1 MISQDETGERHHD
14 QNQKGEANKTPEK
27 QFTGCQAQ
35 FQSTEIKK
43 QPVQKP
49 HDLSSRESYNRKAE
63 AECQVFLDPVHRKSH
78 FHEKDNE
85 RLTLRDGLMQAAE
98 NLPIYNS
105 RIIKNYIEYLIL
117 QYPHVAPDPLLD
129 FAGMSRE
136 EVEDPAHW
144 FTQSQCD
151 RFHEAL
157 AKKIGNPNVWR
168 EVGRY
173 AASSKASGV
182 LKQYAMSF
190 LSPLSAYRLLEK
202 ITPHL
207 TKGGVFRTTK
217 LGSKKVEISFIP
229 VPGVKEHPPQCEN
242 RMGQLEAI
250 TKVFTNKFAK
260 IEHPTC
266 LHKNGDLCRYV
277 VTWDEAPSQV
287 WKRVSRY
294 SVLAGFGL
302 ALVFSFFLP
311 LLHETILTLA
321 IMLGVLLV
329 NLYAG
334 RLEKEELAKS
344 MVFQGDAA
352 ETYLGEM
359 QRRYNQALLVQEL
372 GQVCS
377 TVFDIRELTEK
388 VMEVLEKRLNFD
400 RGMILLLDGDK
411 RRLRYTAGYGF
422 TKSQEEPWRET
433 GMSLDGMEESDP
445 FVSALRKYKPVLLHD
460 AEKNQKKL
468 SWGTR
473 QIVKET
479 GMSSIA
485 VVPIVHK
492 RGFLGLIAVGN
503 LSSAQPL
510 TQSDVNLLSGIASEA
525 ALGIINALSFQ
536 KLRDSEKKYR
546 ELVENANSIILRRD
560 PSGKITFFNEYAQ
573 RFFGLS
579 EKEILGRT
587 MIGTIVPEKD
597 SLGNDQTEAL
607 FEIGADPGKFPTHE
621 NEAMRND
628 GERVWV
634 SWTNKAL
641 RDPQGRI
648 VEILSIG
655 NDVTALREAE
665 REKKS
670 LEARLQRAEK
680 MEAIGSLAGGVAHDL
695 NNILPSLI
703 SFPDVILMD
712 LPEDSPLRKPVLSIK
727 RSGERAAAIAQDLL
741 TLARR
746 AVPVKNPVHLNE
758 VVEEY
763 LDSPEGSKLQSDYPK
778 VKISK
783 ELDDGLK
790 PILGSPV
797 HLSKTLMNLVLN
809 AVEAIPEE
817 GSVVLSTR
825 GVQVKEGIKGYE
837 MIEPG
842 DYAVLSVK
850 DTGVGISA
858 RDIEKIFEPFY
869 TKKSMG
875 RSGSG
880 LGMAIVWGTVKD
892 HRGYVDVKSEK
903 GKGTTF
909 DLYFPVPSE
918 NPARP

>member
-1 MISQDETGERHHD
+1 
-14 QNQKGEANKTPEK
+14 
-27 QFTGCQAQ
+27 
-35 FQSTEIKK
+35 
-43 QPVQKP
+43 
-49 HDLSSRESYNRKAE
+49 
-63 AECQVFLDPVHRKSH
+63 
-78 FHEKDNE
+78 
-85 RLTLRDGLMQAAE
+85 MQAAE

-105 RIIKNYIEYLIL
+105 RIIKTYMEYLTL
-117 QYPHVAPDPLLD
+117 QYPQVAPDALLD
-129 FAGMSRE
+129 FSGMSRE
-136 EVEDPAHW
+136 QVEDPAHW
-144 FTQSQCD
+144 FTQSQIN

-157 AKKIGNPNVWR
+157 AEKTGNPNVSR
-168 EVGRY
+168 EAGRY

-190 LSPLSAYRLLEK
+190 ISPLSAYRLLEK

-207 TKGGVFRTTK
+207 TKSGVFRTTK
-217 LGSKKVEISFIP
+217 LGSKKVEISFTP
-229 VPGVKEHPPQCEN
+229 VPGVRENPSQCEN

-260 IEHPTC
+260 IEHSAC
-266 LHKNGDLCRYV
+266 LHKDADICRYV
-277 VTWDEAPSQV
+277 ITWDEAPSYT
-287 WKRVSRY
+287 WKRLSWY
-294 SVLAGFGL
+294 SIFVGFAL

-352 ETYLGEM
+352 ETYLDEM
-359 QRRYNQALLVQEL
+359 QTRYNQALLVQEI

-388 VMEVLEKRLNFD
+388 VMEVLEKRLHFD
-400 RGMILLLDGDK
+400 RGMILLLERDK

-422 TKSQEEPWRET
+422 TKNQEESWRESGT
-433 GMSLDGMEESDP
+433 ALDGMEENDL
-445 FVSALRKYKPVLLHD
+445 FVSALRQHKPVLLHD
-460 AEKNQKKL
+460 AEENRERL
-468 SWGTR
+468 SGGTR
-473 QIVKET
+473 EIVKET
-479 GMSSIA
+479 GLSSMA
-485 VVPIVHK
+485 VVPVVHK
-492 RGFLGLIAVGN
+492 RGFLGLLAVGN
-503 LSSAQPL
+503 LSPGRPL
-510 TQSDVNLLSGIASEA
+510 TQSDVNLLSGVASQA
-525 ALGIINALSFQ
+525 AMGIVNALSFE
-536 KLRDSEKKYR
+536 KLKESEKKYR

-579 EKEILGRT
+579 AKEILGKT
-587 MIGTIVPEKD
+587 MVGTIVPDKD
-597 SLGNDQTEAL
+597 SRGNDQTEAIL
-607 FEIGADPGKFPTHE
+607 DIGDDPRKYPTHE
-621 NEAMRND
+621 YENMRKG

-641 RDPQGRI
+641 RDPQGKI
-648 VEILSIG
+648 VEILCIG

-665 REKKS
+665 RERNA

-680 MEAIGSLAGGVAHDL
+680 MEAIGTLAGGVAHDL

-746 AVPVKNPVHLNE
+746 AVPLKAPVDLNG
-758 VVEEY
+758 VIREY
-763 LDSPEGSKLQSDYPK
+763 LESPEGKKLRSDYPNVQIEK
-778 VKISK
+778 N
-783 ELDDGLK
+783 LAPGLRL
-790 PILGSPV
+790 ILGSPV
-797 HLSKTLMNLVLN
+797 HLSKTVMNLVLN
-809 AVEAIPEE
+809 AVEAIPAE
-817 GSVVLSTR
+817 GRVVLSTR
-825 GVQVKEGIKGYE
+825 SLQPKEPIRGYE
-837 MIEPG
+837 VIEPG
-842 DYAVLSVK
+842 EYAVLRVT

-858 RDIEKIFEPFY
+858 RDLEKIFEPFY
-869 TKKSMG
+869 TKKAMG

-892 HRGYVDVKSEK
+892 HRGYVDVKSEE

-909 DLYFPVPSE
+909 DLYFPVPAQD
-918 NPARP
+918 PAKA

>member
-1 MISQDETGERHHD
+1 
-14 QNQKGEANKTPEK
+14 
-27 QFTGCQAQ
+27 
-35 FQSTEIKK
+35 
-43 QPVQKP
+43 
-49 HDLSSRESYNRKAE
+49 
-63 AECQVFLDPVHRKSH
+63 
-78 FHEKDNE
+78 
-85 RLTLRDGLMQAAE
+85 MQEAE

-105 RIIKNYIEYLIL
+105 RIIKTYIEYLTL

-144 FTQSQCD
+144 FTQSQVD

-157 AKKIGNPNVWR
+157 AEKTRNPNVSR
-168 EVGRY
+168 EAGRY

-190 LSPLSAYRLLEK
+190 ISPLSAYRLLEK

-217 LGSKKVEISFIP
+217 LGSKKVEISFTP
-229 VPGVKEHPPQCEN
+229 MPGVKEKPHQCEN

-250 TKVFTNKFAK
+250 TKVFTNKFAR
-260 IEHPTC
+260 IEHSSC

-277 VTWDEAPSQV
+277 ITWDQAPSHF
-287 WKRVSRY
+287 WKKVSRY
-294 SVLAGFGL
+294 SVLAGFAL
-302 ALVFSFFLP
+302 AIVFSFFLP

-321 IMLGVLLV
+321 IVLGVLSV
-329 NLYAG
+329 SLYAG
-334 RLEKEELAKS
+334 RLEKDELAKS

-352 ETYLGEM
+352 EIYLGEM
-359 QRRYNQALLVQEL
+359 QMRYNQALLVQEI

-400 RGMILLLDGDK
+400 RGMILLLDKEK

-422 TKSQEEPWRET
+422 NKSQEEPWRDP
-433 GMSLDGMEESDP
+433 GMALDAMEERDL
-445 FVSALRKYKPVLLHD
+445 FVSALREYKPVLLHD
-460 AEKNQKKL
+460 AEKNQEKL
-468 SWGTR
+468 SRGTR
-473 QIVKET
+473 EIVKET

-492 RGFLGLIAVGN
+492 RGFLGLVAVGN
-503 LSSAQPL
+503 LSSGQPL
-510 TQSDVNLLSGIASEA
+510 TQSDVNLLSGIASQT

-536 KLRDSEKKYR
+536 KLKDSEKKYR

-573 RFFGLS
+573 KFFGLS
-579 EKEILGRT
+579 EKEILGKN

-597 SLGNDQTEAL
+597 SQGNDQTATIL
-607 FEIGADPGKFPTHE
+607 EIGAHPRKYPTHE
-621 NEAMRND
+621 YENIRSN
-628 GERVWV
+628 GERVCV

-641 RDPQGRI
+641 RDPQGNI
-648 VEILSIG
+648 VEILCIG

-665 REKKS
+665 KEKKE

-703 SFPDVILMD
+703 SFPDVLLMD

-746 AVPVKNPVHLNE
+746 AVPVKTPVNLNE
-758 VVEEY
+758 VIIEY
-763 LDSPEGSKLQSDYPK
+763 LESPEGNKLQSDYPNVQIEK
-778 VKISK
+778 D
-783 ELDDGLK
+783 LDPGLR
-790 PILGSPV
+790 PILASPV
-797 HLSKTLMNLVLN
+797 HLSKTVMNLVLN

-817 GSVVLSTR
+817 GRVVLSTKIA
-825 GVQVKEGIKGYE
+825 QLKEGIKGYE

-842 DYAVLSVK
+842 EYAVLSVS

-858 RDIEKIFEPFY
+858 QDVEKIFEPFY
-869 TKKSMG
+869 TKKTMG

-892 HRGYVDVKSEK
+892 HRGHIDVQSAE

-909 DLYFPVPSE
+909 DLYFPVAMEKPSE
-918 NPARP
+918 R

>member
-1 MISQDETGERHHD
+1 MQ
-14 QNQKGEANKTPEK
+14 EADT
-27 QFTGCQAQ
+27 
-35 FQSTEIKK
+35 
-43 QPVQKP
+43 
-49 HDLSSRESYNRKAE
+49 
-63 AECQVFLDPVHRKSH
+63 
-78 FHEKDNE
+78 
-85 RLTLRDGLMQAAE
+85 
-98 NLPIYNS
+98 LPIYNS
-105 RIIKNYIEYLIL
+105 RIIKTYMEYLTL
-117 QYPHVAPDPLLD
+117 QYPHVAPDALLD

-144 FTQSQCD
+144 FTQSQVD
-151 RFHEAL
+151 RFHEVL
-157 AKKIGNPNVWR
+157 AEKTRNPNVSR
-168 EVGRY
+168 EAGRY

-190 LSPLSAYRLLEK
+190 ISPLSAYRLLEK

-207 TKGGVFRTTK
+207 TKGGVFRTSK
-217 LGSKKVEISFIP
+217 LGSKKVEISFTP
-229 VPGVKEHPPQCEN
+229 VPGVKENPFQCEN

-260 IEHPTC
+260 IEHSSC

-277 VTWDEAPSQV
+277 ITWDEAPSYF
-287 WKRVSRY
+287 WKRASRY
-294 SVLAGFGL
+294 SVLAGFAL

-321 IMLGVLLV
+321 IVLGVLLV
-329 NLYAG
+329 SLYAG

-352 ETYLGEM
+352 EIYLGEM
-359 QRRYNQALLVQEL
+359 QMRYNQALLVQEI

-377 TVFDIRELTEK
+377 SVLDIRELTKK
-388 VMEVLEKRLNFD
+388 VTEVLERRLNFD
-400 RGMILLLDGDK
+400 RGMILLLDGD
-411 RRLRYTAGYGF
+411 RGRLRYTAGYGF
-422 TKSQEEPWRET
+422 TKNQEEPWRDP
-433 GMSLDGMEESDP
+433 GMALDGMEEKDL
-445 FVSALRKYKPVLLHD
+445 FVSALRNFKPVLLHD
-460 AEKNQKKL
+460 AEKNQEKL
-468 SWGTR
+468 SRRTR
-473 QIVKET
+473 EIVKET

-503 LSSAQPL
+503 LSSGQPL

-536 KLRDSEKKYR
+536 KLKESEKKYR

-560 PSGKITFFNEYAQ
+560 PAGTITFFNEYAQ
-573 RFFGLS
+573 RFFGLT
-579 EKEILGRT
+579 EKEILGKN
-587 MIGTIVPEKD
+587 MIGTIVPEAD
-597 SLGNDQTEAL
+597 SQGNDQRETIL
-607 FEIGADPGKFPTHE
+607 EIGVHPRRYTIHE
-621 NEAMRND
+621 YENIRRN

-641 RDPQGRI
+641 RDPQGNI
-648 VEILSIG
+648 VEILCIG

-665 REKKS
+665 REKKA

-680 MEAIGSLAGGVAHDL
+680 MEALGSLAGGVAHDL

-727 RSGERAAAIAQDLL
+727 RAGERAAAIAQDLL

-746 AVPVKNPVHLNE
+746 AVPVKTPVNLNE
-758 VVEEY
+758 VIAEY
-763 LDSPEGSKLQSDYPK
+763 LESPEGSKVQSDYPK
-778 VKISK
+778 VQISK
-783 ELDDGLK
+783 GLEPTLR

-797 HLSKTLMNLVLN
+797 HLSKTVMNLVLN
-809 AVEAIPEE
+809 AVEAVPEE
-817 GSVVLSTR
+817 GRVVLSTR
-825 GVQVKEGIKGYE
+825 SVRLKEGIKGYE

-842 DYAVLSVK
+842 EYAVLSVA

-869 TKKSMG
+869 TKKAMG

-880 LGMAIVWGTVKD
+880 LGMAIVWGTLKD
-892 HRGYVDVKSEK
+892 HRGYVDVKSEE

-909 DLYFPVPSE
+909 DLYFPM
-918 NPARP
+918 PAETPATA

>member
-1 MISQDETGERHHD
+1 M
-14 QNQKGEANKTPEK
+14 
-27 QFTGCQAQ
+27 
-35 FQSTEIKK
+35 
-43 QPVQKP
+43 
-49 HDLSSRESYNRKAE
+49 
-63 AECQVFLDPVHRKSH
+63 QV
-78 FHEKDNE
+78 
-85 RLTLRDGLMQAAE
+85 AE

-105 RIIKNYIEYLIL
+105 RIIKTYIEYLTL
-117 QYPHVAPDPLLD
+117 QYPQVAPDVLLD
-129 FAGMSRE
+129 FSGMSRE
-136 EVEDPAHW
+136 QVEDPAHW
-144 FTQSQCD
+144 FTQSQIN

-157 AKKIGNPNVWR
+157 AEKTGNPNVSR
-168 EVGRY
+168 EAGRY

-190 LSPLSAYRLLEK
+190 ISPLSAYRLLEK

-217 LGSKKVEISFIP
+217 LGSKKVEISFTP
-229 VPGVKEHPPQCEN
+229 VPGVRENPYQCEN

-260 IEHPTC
+260 IEHPAC
-266 LHKNGDLCRYV
+266 LHKDGGICRYV
-277 VTWDEAPSQV
+277 ITWDEAPSYT
-287 WKRVSRY
+287 WKRLSRY
-294 SVLAGFGL
+294 SVFVGFAL

-352 ETYLGEM
+352 ETYLDEM
-359 QRRYNQALLVQEL
+359 QTRYNQALLVQEI

-400 RGMILLLDGDK
+400 RGMILLLDRDK
-411 RRLRYTAGYGF
+411 RRLRYAAGYGF
-422 TKSQEEPWRET
+422 TKNQEESWRERGT
-433 GMSLDGMEESDP
+433 ALDGMEENDL
-445 FVSALRKYKPVLLHD
+445 FVSALRQHKPVLLHD
-460 AEKNQKKL
+460 AEENRERL
-468 SWGTR
+468 SKGTR

-479 GMSSIA
+479 GLSSMA
-485 VVPIVHK
+485 VVPVVHK

-503 LSSAQPL
+503 LSAGRPL
-510 TQSDVNLLSGIASEA
+510 TQSDVNLLSGLASQA
-525 ALGIINALSFQ
+525 ALGIVNALSFE
-536 KLRDSEKKYR
+536 KLKKSEKKYR

-579 EKEILGRT
+579 EQEILGKT

-597 SLGNDQTEAL
+597 SRGNDQTEAIL
-607 FEIGADPGKFPTHE
+607 EIGADPGKYPTHE
-621 NEAMRND
+621 YENMRKG

-641 RDPQGRI
+641 RDPQGKI
-648 VEILSIG
+648 VEILCIG

-665 REKKS
+665 REKHA

-712 LPEDSPLRKPVLSIK
+712 LPEDSALRKPVLSIK

-746 AVPVKNPVHLNE
+746 VVPLKAPVDLNG
-758 VVEEY
+758 VIREY
-763 LDSPEGSKLQSDYPK
+763 LESPEGSKLQSDYPNVQIEK
-778 VKISK
+778 DL
-783 ELDDGLK
+783 EPGLHL
-790 PILGSPV
+790 ILGSPV
-797 HLSKTLMNLVLN
+797 HLSKTVMNLALN
-809 AVEAIPEE
+809 AVEAIPSE
-817 GSVVLSTR
+817 GRVVLSTR
-825 GVQVKEGIKGYE
+825 SLQLKEAIRGYE

-842 DYAVLSVK
+842 EYAVLSVT
-850 DTGVGISA
+850 DTGVGISD
-858 RDIEKIFEPFY
+858 RNLEKIFEPFY
-869 TKKSMG
+869 TKKAMG

-892 HRGYVDVKSEK
+892 HRGYVDVKSEE

-918 NPARP
+918 AQATT

>member
-1 MISQDETGERHHD
+1 MKE
-14 QNQKGEANKTPEK
+14 
-27 QFTGCQAQ
+27 
-35 FQSTEIKK
+35 
-43 QPVQKP
+43 
-49 HDLSSRESYNRKAE
+49 
-63 AECQVFLDPVHRKSH
+63 
-78 FHEKDNE
+78 
-85 RLTLRDGLMQAAE
+85 AE

-105 RIIKNYIEYLIL
+105 RIIKTYIEYLTL
-117 QYPHVAPDPLLD
+117 QYPDVLPDALLD

-144 FTQSQCD
+144 FTQGQVD
-151 RFHEAL
+151 RFHETL
-157 AKKIGNPNVWR
+157 AEKTGNPNVSR
-168 EVGRY
+168 EAGRY

-190 LSPLSAYRLLEK
+190 ISPLSAYRLLEK

-207 TKGGVFRTTK
+207 TREGMFRTTK
-217 LGSKKVEISFIP
+217 LGSKKVEISFTP
-229 VPGVKEHPPQCEN
+229 VPGVKENPHQCEN

-260 IEHPTC
+260 IEHSTC
-266 LHKNGDLCRYV
+266 LHKKGDLCRYV
-277 VTWDEAPSQV
+277 ITWDQAPSLV
-287 WKRVSRY
+287 WKKISRY
-294 SVLAGFGL
+294 SVLAAFAL
-302 ALVFSFFLP
+302 ALAFSFFLP

-321 IMLGVLLV
+321 VMLGVLSV
-329 NLYAG
+329 SLYAG
-334 RLEKEELAKS
+334 RLEKDELAKS

-359 QRRYNQALLVQEL
+359 QMRYNQALLVQEI

-400 RGMILLLDGDK
+400 RGMILLLDREH
-411 RRLRYTAGYGF
+411 RRLRYTGGYGF
-422 TKSQEEPWRET
+422 TKSQEWPWRDP
-433 GMSLDGMEESDP
+433 GMALDAMEERDL
-445 FVSALRKYKPVLLHD
+445 FVSALRKYEPVLLHD
-460 AEKNQKKL
+460 AEKNEEKL
-468 SWGTR
+468 SRGTR
-473 QIVKET
+473 EIVKET

-485 VVPIVHK
+485 VVPIVYK

-503 LSSAQPL
+503 LSAGQPL
-510 TQSDVNLLSGIASEA
+510 TQSDVNLLSGIASQT

-536 KLRDSEKKYR
+536 KVKASEKKYR

-560 PSGKITFFNEYAQ
+560 AEGKITFFNEYAQ
-573 RFFGLS
+573 KFFGLS
-579 EKEILGRT
+579 EKEIVGKN

-597 SLGNDQTEAL
+597 SHGNDQTGIIQG
-607 FEIGADPGKFPTHE
+607 IGTDPGYYRAHE
-621 NEAMRND
+621 YENSRSN

-641 RDPQGRI
+641 RDPQGKI
-648 VEILSIG
+648 VEILCIG

-665 REKKS
+665 REKKA

-727 RSGERAAAIAQDLL
+727 RAGERAAAIAQDLL

-746 AVPVKNPVHLNE
+746 AVPVKMPVHLNE
-758 VVEEY
+758 VVGEY
-763 LDSPEGSKLQSDYPK
+763 LESPEGSKLQSDYPK
-778 VKISK
+778 VPITKD
-783 ELDDGLK
+783 LDPDLH

-797 HLSKTLMNLVLN
+797 HLAKTVMNLVLN

-817 GSVVLSTR
+817 GRVIVSTKNA
-825 GVQVKEGIKGYE
+825 QLKEAIKGYE

-842 DYAVLSVK
+842 EYAVLSVS

-858 RDIEKIFEPFY
+858 RDVEKIFEPFY
-869 TKKSMG
+869 TKKAMG

-892 HRGYVDVKSEK
+892 HRGYVDVRSEE
-903 GKGTTF
+903 GRGTTF
-909 DLYFPVPSE
+909 DLYFPVPAE
-918 NPARP
+918 NPAKQ

>member
-1 MISQDETGERHHD
+1 M
-14 QNQKGEANKTPEK
+14 
-27 QFTGCQAQ
+27 
-35 FQSTEIKK
+35 
-43 QPVQKP
+43 
-49 HDLSSRESYNRKAE
+49 
-63 AECQVFLDPVHRKSH
+63 QVV
-78 FHEKDNE
+78 
-85 RLTLRDGLMQAAE
+85 E
-98 NLPIYNS
+98 NLGIYNS
-105 RIIKNYIEYLIL
+105 RIIKTYIEYLTL
-117 QYPHVAPDPLLD
+117 QYPHVAPDALLD

-136 EVEDPAHW
+136 QVEDPAHW
-144 FTQSQCD
+144 FTQSQVD

-157 AKKIGNPNVWR
+157 TEKTGNPKVSR
-168 EVGRY
+168 EAGRY

-190 LSPLSAYRLLEK
+190 VSPLSAYRLLEK

-217 LGSKKVEISFIP
+217 LGSKKVEISFTP
-229 VPGVKEHPPQCEN
+229 MPGMKEKPHQCEN

-260 IEHPTC
+260 IEHSAC
-266 LHKNGDLCRYV
+266 LHKNGELCRYV
-277 VTWDEAPSQV
+277 ITWDEAPSYF
-287 WKRVSRY
+287 WKRLSRY

-311 LLHETILTLA
+311 LLHETLLTLA

-329 NLYAG
+329 NLYAE

-352 ETYLGEM
+352 EIYLGEM
-359 QRRYNQALLVQEL
+359 QMRYNQALLVQEI
-372 GQVCS
+372 GQICS
-377 TVFDIRELTEK
+377 TVFDIWELTEK
-388 VMEVLEKRLNFD
+388 MMEVLEKRLNFD
-400 RGMILLLDGDK
+400 RGMILLLDRDK
-411 RRLRYTAGYGF
+411 KRLRYTAGYGF
-422 TKSQEEPWRET
+422 TKSQEEPWRDP
-433 GMSLDGMEESDP
+433 GMSLDGMEESDL
-445 FVSALRKYKPVLLHD
+445 FVSALRRYKPVLLHD
-460 AEKNQKKL
+460 AEKNQERL
-468 SWGTR
+468 SRGTKE
-473 QIVKET
+473 IVKET
-479 GMSSIA
+479 GMSSMA

-492 RGFLGLIAVGN
+492 RGFLGLVAVGN
-503 LSSAQPL
+503 LSSGQPL
-510 TQSDVNLLSGIASEA
+510 TQSDVNLLSGIASQT

-573 RFFGLS
+573 RFFRLS
-579 EKEILGRT
+579 EDEILGKT

-597 SLGNDQTEAL
+597 SRGNDQTQAL
-607 FEIGADPGKFPTHE
+607 LEIGANPRKYPTHE
-621 NEAMRND
+621 YENMRKG

-641 RDPQGRI
+641 RDPQGKI
-648 VEILSIG
+648 VEILCIG

-665 REKKS
+665 REKKA

-712 LPEDSPLRKPVLSIK
+712 LPEDSPLRKPVQSIK

-746 AVPVKNPVHLNE
+746 AVPVKQPADLNG
-758 VVEEY
+758 VIREY
-763 LDSPEGSKLQSDYPK
+763 LESPEASKLQTDYPK

-783 ELDDGLK
+783 DLDPGLR

-809 AVEAIPEE
+809 AVEAIAEE
-817 GSVVLSTR
+817 GNVVISTR
-825 GVQVKEGIKGYE
+825 VAQLQEGIKGYE

-842 DYAVLSVK
+842 EYAVLSVK

-858 RDIEKIFEPFY
+858 RDVEKIFEPFY
-869 TKKSMG
+869 TKKAMG

-892 HRGYVDVKSEK
+892 HRGYVDVKSEE

-909 DLYFPVPSE
+909 DLYFPVPVE
-918 NPARP
+918 PAATT